1 VKCFPAKRRL
11 ITAQNDDTGGS
22 PQGRQQGFLGT
33 LTSSDVAS
41 AIDEAQIMIRDMDGF
56 IKYWSRGCERL
67 YGWSRDVALGARS
80 HELFRT
86 KFPEPLDDIL
96 ATLARDG
103 SWTGELRHYRKDGGR
118 VVVASHWV
126 LTHRADGSQ
135 MVIETNNDI
144 TEKYLAQ
151 EAHEYL
157 AAIIR
162 STDDAIVAKNLNSIV
177 TSWNKAAERIFG
189 YSADEMIGNS
199 IIVLFTPETLHEE
212 ADILEQIRNGRR
224 VAPYET
230 VRRRKDGRHI
240 PVLVTVSPIRDEAG
254 QIIGAAKIARDI
266 TERKQSAERFRS
278 IFNSVGEGI
287 FITDVATGKYLDVN
301 EAGAAMFGYQPD
313 ELVGHSGKGVPIEA
327 RREAQGW
334 LDTAVLAARPQRL
347 EWQCTAKDGRVFWAE
362 VSLRLDSIGGRD
374 VVVTVFRDAT
384 ERRAIEAQLRQS
396 QKMESIGNLTGGMAH
411 DFNNLL
417 GIIIGNL
424 DLLRETRSDDE
435 EIADLSGEALDAAMR
450 GADLTRRLLAF
461 ARRQP
466 LQSERIEVNR
476 LVTDTVQ
483 LLRRVLGEHIEI
495 SLRFGRDV
503 CAVVADP
510 AQLQAALTNLA
521 NNARDA
527 MPKGGRLI
535 VATGHRKLDADYAAL
550 QAEVTPGDYAMI
562 EVTDTGTGMSAEVM
576 GQIFEPFFTTK
587 ERDKGSGLGLSMV
600 FGFMKQSGGHVS
612 VYSEIGVGTTF
623 RLYLPCHHELAA
635 EEEAAVPQAASAGG
649 GETVLVVEDN
659 PALRRIVVRQ
669 LKELG
674 YRVRESENATEAL
687 LIVESGSVD
696 LLFTDIVMPGWVD
709 GFELMRLAVE
719 RRPTLRV
726 LLTSGFPET
735 KLDDQVDTSKVR
747 LLVKPYRKAD
757 LARAVRETLDR

>member
-1 VKCFPAKRRL
+1 MRFPAKEGL
-11 ITAQNDDTGGS
+11 ITVQNDEGGS
-22 PQGRQQGFLGT
+22 SQERQQAFLGT
-33 LTSSDVAS
+33 LTSPDIAL
-41 AIDEAQIMIRDMDGF
+41 AIGEAQIMIRDMDG
-56 IKYWSRGCERL
+56 IILYWSRGCERL
-67 YGWSRDVALGARS
+67 YGWPPAVAVGARS

-86 KFPEPLDDIL
+86 EFPEPLADIQ
-96 ATLARDG
+96 ATLERDG
-103 SWTGELRHYRKDGGR
+103 GWTGELSHIRKDGSR

-126 LTHRADGSQ
+126 LSRRADGSRV
-135 MVIETNNDI
+135 VIETNNDI

-157 AAIIR
+157 AAIVR
-162 STDDAIVAKNLNSIV
+162 STDDAIVAKNVNSIV
-177 TSWNKAAERIFG
+177 TSWNEAAERIFG
-189 YSADEMIGNS
+189 YSAKEMIGKS
-199 IIVLFTPETLHEE
+199 IIILFTPETIHEE
-212 ADILEQIRNGRR
+212 AVILDQIKRGEP
-224 VAPYET
+224 VLPYET
-230 VRRRKDGRHI
+230 VRRHKDGRDVPI
-240 PVLVTVSPIRDEAG
+240 LVTVSPIRNNAG
-254 QIIGAAKIARDI
+254 QIIGAAKIARDV
-266 TERKQSAERFRS
+266 TERRRSAERFRA

-301 EAGAAMFGYQPD
+301 AAGAAMFGYRPD
-313 ELVGHSGKGVPIEA
+313 ELVGHSGKGVPVEA
-327 RREAQGW
+327 RREARAW
-334 LDTAVLAARPQRL
+334 LDTAALGARPQRL

-362 VSLRLDSIGGRD
+362 VSLRLDSIAD
-374 VVVTVFRDAT
+374 QNVVVTVFRDAT
-384 ERRAIEAQLRQS
+384 ERRAIEEQLRQS

-424 DLLRETRSDDE
+424 DILRDVRRDDE
-435 EIADLSGEALDAAMR
+435 EVADLSGEALDAALR

-466 LQSERIEVNR
+466 LQNERIDVNR

-483 LLRRVLGEHIEI
+483 LLRRVLGEHVEI
-495 SLRFGRDV
+495 SLRFSRDV

-535 VATGHRKLDADYAAL
+535 IATGHRQLDADYAAL
-550 QAEVTPGDYAMI
+550 NAEVAPGDYAMI
-562 EVTDTGTGMSAEVM
+562 EVTDTGTGMPPEIM

-612 VYSEIGVGTTF
+612 VYSEVGVGTTF
-623 RLYLPCHHELAA
+623 RLYLPCDHEPAF
-635 EEEAAVPQAASAGG
+635 EEEVAAPPAASAGG
-649 GETVLVVEDN
+649 GEAILVVEDN
-659 PALRRIVVRQ
+659 PGLRRIVVRQ

-674 YRVRESENATEAL
+674 YRVREAENPAEAL
-687 LIVESGSVD
+687 PIIERGPID
-696 LLFTDIVMPGWVD
+696 LLFTDIVMPGGMD
-709 GFELMRLAVE
+709 GFELMRLATE
-719 RRPTLRV
+719 RRPTLKI

-735 KLDDQVDTSKVR
+735 KLDEQVDTARVR
-747 LLVKPYRKAD
+747 LLVKPYRKSD
-757 LARAVRETLDR
+757 LARLVRETLDR

>member
-1 VKCFPAKRRL
+1 ML
-11 ITAQNDDTGGS
+11 ITVQNDKDPSAQDG
-22 PQGRQQGFLGT
+22 QKAFLGT
-33 LTSSDVAS
+33 LTPSDITSV
-41 AIDEAQIMIRDMDGF
+41 IDDAQVMIRDTNGF
-56 IKYWSRGCERL
+56 IQYWSRGCERL
-67 YGWSRDVALGARS
+67 YGWPSDVAVGARS

-86 KFPEPLDDIL
+86 EFPEPLEDIQ
-96 ATLARDG
+96 ATLERDG
-103 SWTGELRHYRKDGGR
+103 NWAGELRHIRQDGSR

-126 LTHRADGSQ
+126 LNRRADGSHV
-135 MVIETNNDI
+135 VIETNYDI

-157 AAIIR
+157 AAIVR

-177 TSWNKAAERIFG
+177 TSWNDAAERIFG
-189 YSADEMIGNS
+189 YSAEEIIGRS
-199 IIVLFTPETLHEE
+199 ITVLFTSETAHEE
-212 ADILEQIRNGRR
+212 AAILEQIKRGER
-224 VAPYET
+224 VAPYES
-230 VRRRKDGRHI
+230 VRRHKDGRDV
-240 PVLVTVSPIRDEAG
+240 PVLVTVSPIRNDAG
-254 QIIGAAKIARDI
+254 EIIGAAKIARDI
-266 TERKQSAERFRS
+266 TERKQNAERFRA

-301 EAGAAMFGYQPD
+301 DAGAAMFGYRPD
-313 ELVGHSGKGVPIEA
+313 ELVGHSGKGVPVEA
-327 RREAQGW
+327 QREAQAW
-334 LDTAVLAARPQRL
+334 LDTAALAARPQRL

-362 VSLRLDSIGGRD
+362 VSLRLDSIGD
-374 VVVTVFRDAT
+374 QNVVVTVFRDAT

-424 DLLRETRSDDE
+424 DLLREARPDDD

-466 LQSERIEVNR
+466 LQNERIDVNR

-483 LLRRVLGEHIEI
+483 LLRRVLGEHVEI
-495 SLRFGRDV
+495 SLRFSQGV
-503 CAVVADP
+503 CPVVADP

-527 MPKGGRLI
+527 MPKGGRLLI
-535 VATGHRKLDADYAAL
+535 ATGHRQLDADYAVL
-550 QAEVTPGDYAMI
+550 HAEVAPGDYAMI
-562 EVTDTGTGMSAEVM
+562 EVTDTGSGMSPEVM

-612 VYSEIGVGTTF
+612 VYSEVGVGTTF
-623 RLYLPCHHELAA
+623 RLYLPCHHEPTPEEEIAVPLAA
-635 EEEAAVPQAASAGG
+635 LAGG
-649 GETVLVVEDN
+649 GETILVVEDN
-659 PALRRIVVRQ
+659 PGLRRIVVRQ

-674 YRVRESENATEAL
+674 YRVREAENSVEAL
-687 LIVESGSVD
+687 PIIERGPID
-696 LLFTDIVMPGWVD
+696 LLFTDIVMPGEMD
-709 GFELMRLAVE
+709 GFELMRLAIE
-719 RRPTLRV
+719 RRPALKV

-735 KLDDQVDTSKVR
+735 KLDEQVDTAKVR
-747 LLVKPYRKAD
+747 LLVKPYRKSD
-757 LARAVRETLDR
+757 LAQLVRETLDR